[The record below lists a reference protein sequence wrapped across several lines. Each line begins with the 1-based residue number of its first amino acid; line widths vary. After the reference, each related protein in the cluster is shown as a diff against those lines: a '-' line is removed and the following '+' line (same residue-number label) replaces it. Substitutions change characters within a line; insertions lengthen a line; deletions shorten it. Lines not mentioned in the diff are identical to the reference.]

1 LTGAASATI
10 YSDRYKTGWPM
21 ARPRSVEDETL
32 LPKAML
38 LFWSLGYANTGI
50 RELEDALGLKAP
62 SLYNRFGSKEALFH
76 AALEHYVESVVRVRI
91 ERYLRTGDALRGLRK
106 FFDTTYD
113 YMDAARP
120 SLCCLLV
127 NTSIE
132 LRSSDAKTA
141 ALLAQGRTLIRQA
154 FGEALARAQQQGALR
169 KDADLKAWADALHL
183 GLQGLLVTSKVEPD
197 KAVLR
202 RITNSLFSTLPLTA
216 ARAQKG

>member
-1 LTGAASATI
+1 M
-10 YSDRYKTGWPM
+10 P
-21 ARPRSVEDETL
+21 RPRSVEDETL

-50 RELEDALGLKAP
+50 RELEAALGLKAP
-62 SLYNRFGSKEALFH
+62 SLYNRFGSKQALFH
-76 AALEHYVESVVRVRI
+76 AALAHYLDSVVRVRI

-113 YMDAARP
+113 YIDAAHP

-132 LRSSDAKTA
+132 LRSSDVKAA
-141 ALLAQGRTLIRQA
+141 ALVAQGRRMIRQA
-154 FGEALARAQQQGALR
+154 FSDTLARAQQQGALR
-169 KDADLKAWADALHL
+169 EDADVKALADALHL

-202 RITNSLFSTLPLTA
+202 RISNSLFSTLPLTA
-216 ARAQKG
+216 ASKQKG